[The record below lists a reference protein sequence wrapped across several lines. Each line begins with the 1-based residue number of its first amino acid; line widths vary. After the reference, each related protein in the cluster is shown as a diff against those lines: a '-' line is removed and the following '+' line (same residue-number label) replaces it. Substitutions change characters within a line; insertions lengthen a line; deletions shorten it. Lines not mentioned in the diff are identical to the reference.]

1 MQDYAKRNFVAS
13 LLADFLEVD
22 IAKKSSQGIKMVSLN
37 YMDQPSLL
45 TWLELRKLTFDM
57 GKQFKIR
64 LEYNMG
70 CFVILCVAQILLL
83 SLKAFN
89 YLDLSPFISTQQ
101 WILILVHLSV
111 HVIFAIPALV
121 SAARTNE

>member
-1 MQDYAKRNFVAS
+1 
-13 LLADFLEVD
+13 
-22 IAKKSSQGIKMVSLN
+22 MVSLN

-64 LEYNMG
+64 LEYDMG
-70 CFVILCVAQILLL
+70 CFVILCVIQVILL

-89 YLDLSPFISTQQ
+89 YLDMAPFVST
-101 WILILVHLSV
+101 
-111 HVIFAIPALV
+111 
-121 SAARTNE
+121 

>member
-1 MQDYAKRNFVAS
+1 VPLVLLIAAYQYLNQLFLVASMQDYAKRNFVAS

-70 CFVILCVAQILLL
+70 CFVILCAAQIILL

-89 YLDLSPFISTQQ
+89 YLDLSP
-101 WILILVHLSV
+101 
-111 HVIFAIPALV
+111 
-121 SAARTNE
+121 